1 MIGDGA
7 MNAAVRT
14 AVFVSGVAQRVAPER
29 RGARARRGVCH
40 FDGGVCPFDGRSG
53 RGFITRV
60 AAAKDG
66 GAGEGGWPQWRST
79 PEPNSPFDSMFE
91 AASAMA
97 GGNQPAMDPPR
108 KTRKSK
114 SKKAV
119 PGKTYDS
126 WLEKDEMTGDDA
138 STTMAITRDGCED
151 ECDPA
156 IEPDCVPSP
165 YCSITF
171 IDESEDDDGEGDFA
185 PPMSDPRTAA
195 GGTPSPSPPT
205 SAWPPW
211 LEDTMATTHVSGPA
225 CDISATVEVC
235 AGKQCARNGL
245 ASDVMN
251 SLRGNMP
258 PGWTLQPGRKCM
270 GMCKRA
276 CVVRVTGEVN
286 QVVHTGVTSA
296 TAAISVL
303 PGRSFSTMAGLS
315 LDDYIPAS
323 MEKERETRA
332 ETPRSRGAP
341 VAAASGLFA
350 AAAAAVDR
358 GIDLDE
364 SARGE
369 GDASGVKTR
378 EKKKKR
384 DSSVLLAAR
393 AASARV
399 EDMGVA
405 AYSRELKEQSNKEFP
420 FSY

>member
-1 MIGDGA
+1 
-7 MNAAVRT
+7 
-14 AVFVSGVAQRVAPER
+14 
-29 RGARARRGVCH
+29 
-40 FDGGVCPFDGRSG
+40 
-53 RGFITRV
+53 
-60 AAAKDG
+60 
-66 GAGEGGWPQWRST
+66 
-79 PEPNSPFDSMFE
+79 MFE

-108 KTRKSK
+108 KTKKKK

-138 STTMAITRDGCED
+138 STAMAITRDGCED

-195 GGTPSPSPPT
+195 GGAPSPSPPT

-323 MEKERETRA
+323 MEKERETLD

-341 VAAASGLFA
+341 VAAAAGCSPRRPRLWTGGSTWTSP
-350 AAAAAVDR
+350 R
-358 GIDLDE
+358 G
-364 SARGE
+364 AKGTPRG
-369 GDASGVKTR
+369 
-378 EKKKKR
+378 
-384 DSSVLLAAR
+384 
-393 AASARV
+393 
-399 EDMGVA
+399 
-405 AYSRELKEQSNKEFP
+405 
-420 FSY
+420 